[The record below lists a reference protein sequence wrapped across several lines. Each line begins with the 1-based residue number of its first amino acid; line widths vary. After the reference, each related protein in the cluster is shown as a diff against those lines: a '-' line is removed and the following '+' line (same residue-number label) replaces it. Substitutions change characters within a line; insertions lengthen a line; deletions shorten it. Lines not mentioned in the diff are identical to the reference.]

1 MDNHFFRSALG
12 GFNRQDVMEYVERT
26 QKEAEAAAAALTAQV
41 EELQRTGEETRRQL
55 ETCTQEREE
64 LARQLED
71 MTLRCGHAKNNW
83 EAQAQ
88 AKESFRQDVAQRDQ
102 TIREITEENQ
112 RLFRRVEELE
122 GQMED
127 LRRQKE
133 QVAQLELDA
142 RQRSSEVVDQAQR
155 QAAGSTAQAQSQAEE
170 TVRQAQSQAEA
181 ILDRASARSEA
192 LLLET
197 EERLN
202 RTADQYGQ
210 FSRTVEA
217 ALAQITGEIQTL
229 RGASERLPGCFQQ
242 LREGLEELQG
252 QAKER

>member
-26 QKEAEAAAAALTAQV
+26 QREAEAAAAGLTAQV
-41 EELQRTGEETRRQL
+41 EELRRTGEETHHQL
-55 ETCTQEREE
+55 EECAQEKEE
-64 LARQLED
+64 LAKQLED

-88 AKESFRQDVAQRDQ
+88 AKESFRQDVAQRDR

-122 GQMED
+122 GRLED

-133 QVAQLELDA
+133 QLAQLELDA
-142 RQRSSEVVDQAQR
+142 RQRSSEVIAR
-155 QAAGSTAQAQSQAEE
+155 AQSQAENITAQAQAQAEE
-170 TVRQAQSQAEA
+170 TVSQAQSQAEA

-197 EERLN
+197 EERLG
-202 RTADQYGQ
+202 RTAAQYGQ
-210 FSRTVEA
+210 LSRTMEA
-217 ALAQITGEIQTL
+217 ALGQIAGEIQTL
-229 RGASERLPGCFQQ
+229 HDAAEQLPGCFQQ
-242 LREGLEELQG
+242 LGEDLKELQG